1 MSILVTGSTGK
12 IGSKVVAQL
21 AQRGMAVRA
30 LTRSP
35 EKAQFPAGVVAVKG
49 DLLDTDAMRAALEG
63 VSTLFLLVPNDADEL
78 TQAINTLSLARE
90 AGVKGIVYLSV
101 TRSDQYADVPH
112 FTAKYAVER
121 MIEALQLPA
130 TILRPSYFMQN
141 DVMLLGVLQGAGI
154 YPSPVGEKGV
164 SMVDVDDIAAAAVIE
179 LVRRERASGPLPR
192 KLVELSGPEALT
204 GPQIAQIWSDV
215 LGREVRY
222 GGGDL
227 ESFEKQMRAAAP
239 AWKAYDM
246 RAMFRRYQ
254 QDGAVASR
262 EQLDQLT
269 ELLGRPPR
277 SYREFAQV
285 TAQVRTSR
293 PTSP

>member
-12 IGSKVVAQL
+12 IGSKVVTQL
-21 AQRGMAVRA
+21 AQQGFAVRA

-35 EKAQFPAGVVAVKG
+35 EKAQFPAGVTAVTG
-49 DLLDTDAMRAALEG
+49 DLLDADAMRAALKG

-78 TQAINTLSLARE
+78 TQAVNTLSFARE
-90 AGVKGIVYLSV
+90 AGVKGVVYLSV
-101 TRSDQYADVPH
+101 TRSDQYTDVPH

-121 MIEALQLPA
+121 MIEELELPA
-130 TILRPSYFMQN
+130 TILRPSYFIQN
-141 DVMLLGVLQGAGI
+141 DVMLKGVLQGPGI

-164 SMVDVDDIAAAAVIE
+164 SMVDIGDIADAAVIE
-179 LVRRERASGPLPR
+179 LVRRERAAGPLPR
-192 KLVELSGPEALT
+192 KVVELSGPEALT
-204 GPQIAQIWSDV
+204 GPQIARIWSEV

-227 ESFEKQMRAAAP
+227 DAFEKQMRTVAP

-254 QDGAVASR
+254 QDGAVASPG
-262 EQLDQLT
+262 QLNELT
-269 ELLGRPPR
+269 ELLGRAPR
-277 SYREFAQV
+277 SYREFALA
-285 TAQVRTSR
+285 TAQSWKA
-293 PTSP
+293 

>member
-12 IGSKVVAQL
+12 IGSKVVTQL
-21 AQRGMAVRA
+21 ARQGFAVRA

-35 EKAQFPAGVVAVKG
+35 EKAQFPAGVTPVKG
-49 DLLDTDAMRAALEG
+49 DLLDADTMRAALKG

-78 TQAINTLSLARE
+78 TQAVNTLSLARE
-90 AGVKGIVYLSV
+90 AGVKGVVYLSV
-101 TRSDQYADVPH
+101 TRSDQYTDVPH

-121 MIEALQLPA
+121 MIEELELPA
-130 TILRPSYFMQN
+130 TILRPSYFIQN
-141 DVMLLGVLQGAGI
+141 DAMLKGVLQGPGI

-164 SMVDVDDIAAAAVIE
+164 SMVDIGDIADAAVIE
-179 LVRRERASGPLPR
+179 LVRRERAAGPLPR
-192 KLVELSGPEALT
+192 KVVELSGPDALT
-204 GPQIAQIWSDV
+204 GPQIARIWSEV

-227 ESFEKQMRAAAP
+227 DAFEKQMRTVAP

-254 QDGAVASR
+254 QDGAVASPGQVN
-262 EQLDQLT
+262 ELT
-269 ELLGRPPR
+269 ELLGRSPR
-277 SYREFAQV
+277 SYREFALA
-285 TAQVRTSR
+285 TAQSWKA
-293 PTSP
+293 

>member
-21 AQRGMAVRA
+21 AQQGMVVRA

-35 EKAQFPAGVVAVKG
+35 EKARFPAGVTPVKG
-49 DLLDTDAMRAALEG
+49 DLLDADAMRAALEG

-78 TQAINTLSLARE
+78 TQAVNTLSIARE

-101 TRSDQYADVPH
+101 TRSDQYTDVPH

-121 MIEALQLPA
+121 MIEELELPA
-130 TILRPSYFMQN
+130 TILRPSYFIQN
-141 DVMLLGVLQGAGI
+141 DVMLKGVLQGAGI
-154 YPSPVGEKGV
+154 YPAPVGQKGV
-164 SMVDVDDIAAAAVIE
+164 SMIDIGDIADAAVIE
-179 LVRRERASGPLPR
+179 LIRRERASGQLPR
-192 KLVELSGPEALT
+192 KLVELSGPDALT

-222 GGGDL
+222 GGGNLDA
-227 ESFEKQMRAAAP
+227 FEKQMRTLAP
-239 AWKAYDM
+239 AWKAFDM

-277 SYREFAQV
+277 SYREFALA
-285 TAQVRTSR
+285 TAQSWKE
-293 PTSP
+293 